1 MYLIPLVRLNRAI
14 TSCYILPLDPFQCIA
29 ISEFI
34 SVFLPLLN
42 DKIFAKMFGYTK
54 SIAYSPIFILDFL
67 KTYENS
73 EKFYYKNEVSFLIFI
88 NLFLIYKYLNF

>member
-14 TSCYILPLDPFQCIA
+14 TSCYILPLDPIKSIA

-34 SVFLPLLN
+34 SVFLPLF
-42 DKIFAKMFGYTK
+42 DDRIFAKMFGFTK
-54 SIAYSPIFILDFL
+54 SFVYSPIFLIEFL

-73 EKFYYKNEVSFLIFI
+73 EKFYYNSELSFLIFI
-88 NLFLIYKYLNF
+88 NLFLIYQYLNF

>member
-1 MYLIPLVRLNRAI
+1 MNLIPLVRVNRAI
-14 TSCYILPLDPFQCIA
+14 TSCYILPLDPLQCIA

-34 SVFLPLLN
+34 SVFLPLFN

-67 KTYENS
+67 KSYENS
-73 EKFYYKNEVSFLIFI
+73 ERFYYISESSFLIFI
-88 NLFLIYKYLNF
+88 NLFLIYQYLNF